1 MQEVFEKIFK
11 FFCED
16 KMNFKR
22 WILPDIDKQLVNELA
37 EECNI
42 EPFLALMAHSRG
54 LNDPFEVDEFL
65 SREIPD
71 IDPYNIPDMEIAVSR
86 INEAVQSEEK
96 ILIYGDYDCDGVTS
110 TALLYKFLTEMGA
123 DVSYYIPSRKND
135 GYGMNCG
142 VIETF
147 AKKEIKLIITVD
159 NGISA
164 IEEVDFANSLGI
176 DTIVTDHHLPK
187 ETLPNALAV
196 INPHRHDCYLEFK
209 DFAGVGVAYIL
220 ALATSGLSPE
230 TMLYKYSD
238 FVALG
243 TVADVMP
250 IKKENRNIVWHG
262 LRKINNNASVGI
274 KALLAAS
281 GAKFGE
287 ITAGV
292 LAFTAAPRLNAAG
305 RLGDATKAVQLL
317 ISENY
322 ADAMEIAA
330 NLDDENSKR
339 QKIEQEIVEVA
350 EKVVINNKLYN
361 NRVIVVA
368 GENWHEGVLGIAA
381 ARIAEKFSRPTILLS
396 RENENDFYKGSART
410 VGDFS
415 IFDAINYCE
424 SSLVKFGGHAKAAGL
439 TVMAEKLSEFTQ
451 KINEFSNNVDFP
463 VPIIHIDCKINPV
476 VVVPDLLYTL
486 SPLEPY
492 GTDNPKPIFGL
503 FGMTLKSVSSIGNGK
518 HIRIVASKQNKI
530 VNMVA
535 FGTTKENF
543 PFSEGDVLD
552 FAVSLE
558 VKEYHGEE
566 QISIFVKD
574 VRSSEFSEEETLSQ
588 ILLYESFVN
597 NNLDK
602 EDAEIL
608 CFNRDELAVV
618 YRALLTGADTLNKL
632 IQRVNNIIYAKIR
645 VMIDVMEELGLIS
658 VKVMGNDLKIKILN
672 KDKVN
677 LENSIILD
685 KLKQK
690 AVKL

>member
-1 MQEVFEKIFK
+1 MS
-11 FFCED
+11 
-16 KMNFKR
+16 FKR
-22 WILPDIDKQLVNELA
+22 WILPDIDKQLINELA

-54 LNDPFEVDEFL
+54 LNDPFAVDEFL

-71 IDPYNIPDMEIAVSR
+71 IDPYAIPDMEIAVSR

-96 ILIYGDYDCDGVTS
+96 IIIYGDYDCDGVTS

-123 DVSYYIPSRKND
+123 DVSFYIPSRKND
-135 GYGMNCG
+135 GYGMNCS

-147 AKKEIKLIITVD
+147 AQEGIKLIITVD

-164 IEEVDFANSLGI
+164 IEEIDFANSLGI

-196 INPHRHDCYLEFK
+196 INPHRQDCYLEFK

-230 TMLYKYSD
+230 TLLYKYSD

-262 LRKINNNASVGI
+262 LRKINHNASVGI
-274 KALLAAS
+274 KALLAAA

-305 RLGDATKAVQLL
+305 RLGDASIAVQLL

-330 NLDDENSKR
+330 NLDDENIRR
-339 QKIEQEIVEVA
+339 QKIEQEIVEFA
-350 EKVVINNKLYN
+350 EEVVVNNKLYN

-396 RENENDFYKGSART
+396 RENESDHYKGSART

-424 SSLVKFGGHAKAAGL
+424 NSLVKFGGHAKAAGL
-439 TVMAEKLSEFTQ
+439 TVEAEKLSEFTQ

-463 VPIIHIDCKINPV
+463 IPTIHIDCKINPV
-476 VVVPDLLYTL
+476 AVVPDLLYTL

-492 GTDNPKPIFGL
+492 GTGNPKPIFGL
-503 FGMTLKSVSSIGNGK
+503 FGMTLKSVSAIGNGK
-518 HIRIVASKQNKI
+518 HIRIVASKQNQT
-530 VNMVA
+530 VNMVS
-535 FGTTKENF
+535 FGTVKENF

-574 VRSSEFSEEETLSQ
+574 VRRSEFSEEEALSQ
-588 ILLYESFVN
+588 ILLYESFLN
-597 NNLDK
+597 NTLDK

-608 CFNRDELAVV
+608 CFERDELAVV
-618 YRALLTGADTLNKL
+618 YRAIKNGADTLNKL
-632 IQRVNNIIYAKIR
+632 LQRVNTIINAKIR

-658 VKVMGNDLKIKILN
+658 VKVMGNDLKLKTLN
-672 KDKVN
+672 TEKVN